1 MANSSAANLVGLME
15 VLAKALVEK
24 PDEVF
29 VEEFD
34 EPGHKVIEIEVAEDE
49 VGRLIGRQGRMVR
62 NLRTIMN
69 AAALRTHKR
78 YELEIVE

>member
-1 MANSSAANLVGLME
+1 MATSSAANLVGLME
-15 VLAKALVEK
+15 LLAKSLVEK
-24 PDEVF
+24 TDEVF

-34 EPGHKVIEIEVAEDE
+34 EPGHKVIEVEVAEDE
-49 VGRLIGRQGRMVR
+49 IGRLIGRQGRMAR

-69 AAALRTHKR
+69 AAAQRTRKR

>member
-1 MANSSAANLVGLME
+1 MANSSAANLVALME
-15 VLAKALVEK
+15 VLAKSLVEK
-24 PDEVF
+24 PEEVF

-49 VGRLIGRQGRMVR
+49 VGRLIGRQGRMAR
-62 NLRTIMN
+62 TLRTIMN

>member
-1 MANSSAANLVGLME
+1 MANSSAANLVTLME
-15 VLAKALVEK
+15 VLAKSLVEK

-49 VGRLIGRQGRMVR
+49 VGRLIGRQGRMAR

>member
-1 MANSSAANLVGLME
+1 MSGNSAVNIVALME
-15 VLAKALVEK
+15 VLGKALVEK

-34 EPGHKVIEIEVAEDE
+34 EPGHKVIELEVAEDE
-49 VGRLIGRQGRMVR
+49 VGRVIGRQGRMAR

-69 AAALRTHKR
+69 AAALRTKKR

>member
-1 MANSSAANLVGLME
+1 MPSASPVNVVALMDL
-15 VLAKALVEK
+15 LAKALVEQ

-34 EPGHKVIEIEVAEDE
+34 EPGHKVIEVEVAEDE
-49 VGRLIGRQGRMVR
+49 VGRLIGRQGRMAR

>member
-1 MANSSAANLVGLME
+1 MTNASSVNIVGLME
-15 VLAKALVEK
+15 LLAKSLVEK

-34 EPGHKVIEIEVAEDE
+34 EPSHKVIEVEVAEDE
-49 VGRLIGRQGRMVR
+49 VGRVIGRQGRMAR
-62 NLRTIMN
+62 SLRTIMN
-69 AAALRTHKR
+69 AAALRMHKR

>member
-1 MANSSAANLVGLME
+1 MANTPAVNLVALME
-15 VLAKALVEK
+15 YLAKALVEK
-24 PDEVF
+24 TDEVF

-34 EPGHKVIEIEVAEDE
+34 EDRHHVIEVEVAEDE
-49 VGRLIGRQGRMVR
+49 VGRLIGRQGRMAR

-69 AAALRTHKR
+69 AAAQRTNKR

>member
-1 MANSSAANLVGLME
+1 MTNASAVNLVALMDH
-15 VLAKALVEK
+15 LAKALVEK

-34 EPGHKVIEIEVAEDE
+34 EPGHKVIELEVAEDE
-49 VGRLIGRQGRMVR
+49 VGRLIGRQGRMAR
-62 NLRTIMN
+62 SLRTIMN

>member
-1 MANSSAANLVGLME
+1 LANSSAANLVTLME
-15 VLAKALVEK
+15 VLAKSLVEK
-24 PDEVF
+24 PEEVF

-49 VGRLIGRQGRMVR
+49 VGRLIGRQGRMAR

>member
-1 MANSSAANLVGLME
+1 MATSSAANLVGLME
-15 VLAKALVEK
+15 LLAKSLVEK
-24 PDEVF
+24 TDEVF

-34 EPGHKVIEIEVAEDE
+34 EPGHKVIEVEVAEDE
-49 VGRLIGRQGRMVR
+49 VGRLIGRQGRMAR

-69 AAALRTHKR
+69 AAAQRTRKR

>member
-1 MANSSAANLVGLME
+1 MGDSSGVNLVALMDH
-15 VLAKALVEK
+15 LAKALVEK
-24 PDEVF
+24 TDEVF

-34 EPGHKVIEIEVAEDE
+34 EPGHKVIELEVAEDE
-49 VGRLIGRQGRMVR
+49 VGRLIGRQGRMAR
-62 NLRTIMN
+62 SLRTIMN

>member
-1 MANSSAANLVGLME
+1 MASSSAANLVGLME
-15 VLAKALVEK
+15 FLAKSLVEK
-24 PDEVF
+24 TDEVF

-49 VGRLIGRQGRMVR
+49 VGRLIGRQGRMAR
-62 NLRTIMN
+62 TLRTIMN
-69 AAALRTHKR
+69 AAAQRTRKR